1 MSQSYFITAIHT
13 DSGKTLISAIFTQA
27 LHADYW
33 KPIQAGYP
41 RDTDKVM
48 SFVHNKISRFHK
60 EAYLLQAPMSPHAA
74 ARLEHIEIH
83 LDNILMPRTENT
95 LIVEGA
101 GGVLAPISDTQ
112 FVIDI
117 AAKFK
122 LEVILVCNIYL
133 GSINH
138 SLLTVNELKRR
149 KLRVKGIVFNGPENK
164 ETEDII
170 LKHSGYPCLLRV
182 KQEKKITQ
190 EVVNRY
196 AIELMSSW
204 GGK

>member
-13 DSGKTLISAIFTQA
+13 DSGKTLISAIFAQG

-41 RDTDKVM
+41 RDTDTVM
-48 SFVHNKISRFHK
+48 GFVHNSKSKIHQ

-74 ARLEHIEIH
+74 ARLEHTEIH
-83 LDNILMPRTENT
+83 LDNILMPKTDNT

-101 GGVLAPISDTQ
+101 GGILAPINDTQ

-138 SLLTVNELKRR
+138 SLLTIHELKRR
-149 KLRVKGIVFNGPENK
+149 KIKVKGIVFNGPENK
-164 ETEDII
+164 ETENII
-170 LKHSGYPCLLRV
+170 LKHSGYPCLLQV
-182 KQEKKITQ
+182 KQEEKITQ
-190 EVVNRY
+190 EIVNRY
-196 AIELMSSW
+196 ALQLMSTW
-204 GGK
+204 HVH